1 MCLGVPGKVVDIT
14 RHEVGMQMGRVQFG
28 GIQKEVCLSFLP
40 DIKIGEYVI
49 VHAGFAISQVDEAEA
64 ALTFEILRQM
74 GDLAELTDSDANA
87 AMDVG
92 VAKAAGK
99 DAVR

>member
-14 RHEVGMQMGRVQFG
+14 RHEVGIQMGRVQFG

-40 DIKIGEYVI
+40 DIQLGDYVI

-64 ALTFEILRQM
+64 AMTLELLRQM
-74 GDLAELTDSDANA
+74 GDLAELTDAGADA
-87 AMDVG
+87 VPKTG
-92 VAKAAGK
+92 S

>member
-1 MCLGVPGKVVDIT
+1 MCLGVPGKVVSIT

-40 DIKIGEYVI
+40 GIRVGDFVI
-49 VHAGFAISQVDEAEA
+49 VHAGFAISQVDEEEA
-64 ALTFEILRQM
+64 AKTFAILKEM
-74 GDLAELTDSDANA
+74 GDLAELAETDETP
-87 AMDVG
+87 G
-92 VAKAAGK
+92 AGS

>member
-1 MCLGVPGKVVDIT
+1 MCLGVPGKVVSIT

-40 DIKIGEYVI
+40 EIRVGDFVI
-49 VHAGFAISQVDEAEA
+49 VHAGFAISQVDEEEA
-64 ALTFEILRQM
+64 AKTFAILKEM
-74 GDLAELTDSDANA
+74 GDLAELAETDETP
-87 AMDVG
+87 G
-92 VAKAAGK
+92 AGS

>member
-1 MCLGVPGKVVDIT
+1 MCLGVPGKVLAIT

-40 DIKIGEYVI
+40 EIQVGDYVI
-49 VHAGFAISQVDEAEA
+49 VHAGFAISQIDEEEA
-64 ALTFEILRQM
+64 AKTFEILKQM
-74 GDLAELTDSDANA
+74 GDLSSELGEGVDA
-87 AMDVG
+87 VT
-92 VAKAAGK
+92 KAGP

>member
-1 MCLGVPGKVVDIT
+1 MCLGVPGRVVAIT

-40 DIKIGEYVI
+40 EIKVGEYVI
-49 VHAGFAISQVDEAEA
+49 VHAGFAISQVDEEEA
-64 ALTFEILRQM
+64 AKTFEILKQM
-74 GDLAELTDSDANA
+74 GDLSSELLDE
-87 AMDVG
+87 DVG
-92 VAKAAGK
+92 AIPKADA

>member
-1 MCLGVPGKVVDIT
+1 MCLGVPGKVVAIT

-40 DIKIGEYVI
+40 EVQVGDYVI
-49 VHAGFAISQVDEAEA
+49 VHAGFAISQVDEEEA
-64 ALTFEILRQM
+64 AKTFEILKQM
-74 GDLAELTDSDANA
+74 GDLSAELGEGVDA
-87 AMDVG
+87 VS
-92 VAKAAGK
+92 KAGP

>member
-1 MCLGVPGKVVDIT
+1 MCLGVPGKVVSIT

-40 DIKIGEYVI
+40 EIQVGEYVI
-49 VHAGFAISQVDEAEA
+49 VHAGFAISQIDEEEA
-64 ALTFEILRQM
+64 AKTFEILKQM
-74 GDLAELTDSDANA
+74 GDLSAELAGEDVDAA
-87 AMDVG
+87 SKADV
-92 VAKAAGK
+92 